1 MFEDE
6 CRSATLKRSL
16 LAAIDNM
23 IEVECTYIISKHI
36 LDKDYSREYIGTV
49 FSTIK
54 AYLLKYVDR
63 FTDLL
68 TNEDYY
74 NINTEVR
81 LKINLCKDTLHT
93 IYKELNK

>member
-6 CRSATLKRSL
+6 YRSATLKRAL

-36 LDKDYSREYIGTV
+36 FDKDYSQEYVGTV

-54 AYLLKYVDR
+54 SYLLKYVDR
-63 FTDLL
+63 FKDLL
-68 TNEDYY
+68 TDQDYY
-74 NINTEVR
+74 NIYTEVR
-81 LKINLCKDTLHT
+81 IKIDLCKDTLH
-93 IYKELNK
+93 IVYKELRE